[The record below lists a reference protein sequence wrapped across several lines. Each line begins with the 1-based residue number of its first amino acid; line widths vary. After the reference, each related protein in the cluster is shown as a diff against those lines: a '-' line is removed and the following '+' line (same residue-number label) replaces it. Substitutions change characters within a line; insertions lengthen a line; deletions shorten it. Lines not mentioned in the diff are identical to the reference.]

1 MKKLRIFF
9 LVAVMI
15 LSVLLPS
22 NVAVARI
29 FYNADT
35 DGNDTS
41 AEILVKFKS
50 NTTASEIAQ
59 IHRQNGG
66 RMKGTISALGV
77 QVVTVPWDKVKEKV
91 RAYSANGKVLYA
103 EPDYIAEA
111 VDSPDDTYLN
121 NQWGLKKVEA
131 TSAWELTKGSSTIK
145 IAILDTGVDFDHP
158 DLINKLVNKVNF
170 TTSPTSDDVYGHGTH
185 VAGIAAASTNNAM
198 GVAGL
203 GYDSTLM
210 SVKVLGDDGYGA
222 YSWIA
227 QGIVWAADN
236 GAKVINLS
244 LGGSSAS
251 STLESAV
258 DYAWSKGA
266 IVVAAAG
273 NSGSSSPFYPAYY
286 NKVIAVAATDQI
298 DNLPS
303 WSNYGNWVD
312 IAAPGNGIYS
322 TKKNGSYGYM
332 TGTSM
337 ATPFVSGLASLVFT
351 VVSDTNGN
359 KLLND
364 EVRTRIETTCD
375 ELVTTKIDCGRINA
389 YNAVY
394 DGTMPSPEPEPVP
407 TPVGTIRGTVTDSM
421 NPVVGA
427 SITDGTGIATTDNNG
442 YYTITEV
449 PEGDYTVTASASGF
463 LSTFQQITVAGDE
476 TTTVNFVL
484 NKIIQYSS
492 ISGQVIDEAT
502 RLGIAGA
509 RVTDG
514 IRTVTAASDGSYTIL
529 EVPAGIYTVTASA
542 AGYNSASRSVSVGEN
557 EVSSTADFSLTPI
570 SKSTTVCVSS
580 ISYYTEGGKNKDQH
594 LRISVALTDNLGN
607 PVTGASVSIT
617 VSRNGKSYVSITGTT
632 GLDGET
638 IFRLNNAPSG
648 TYISV
653 IEGVNVAGSTWD
665 GVTPP
670 NSFTK

>member
-131 TSAWELTKGSSTIK
+131 TAAWDLTKGSSTIK

-258 DYAWSKGA
+258 DYAWSKGV

-476 TTTVNFVL
+476 TTTVNFIL
-484 NKIIQYSS
+484 TRIAQNYS
-492 ISGQVIDEAT
+492 ISGKVIDEVTKSA
-502 RLGIAGA
+502 IAGA
-509 RVTDG
+509 KVTDG
-514 IRTVTAASDGSYTIL
+514 IRMVTAGSDGSYTIPG
-529 EVPAGIYTVTASA
+529 VPSGTYIVTASA
-542 AGYNSASRSVSVGEN
+542 TGYKSASQTVTIGETKTL
-557 EVSSTADFSLTPI
+557 STADFSLSPI
-570 SKSTTVCVSS
+570 SQSTTTSVSS

-617 VSRNGKSYVSITGTT
+617 VSRNGKSYVSTTGTT